1 MPTLSIFLEECLVK
15 KIVRIYNDLMNYI
28 AVVCLLGFVISVL
41 VQIFSRTFLP
51 SSPSWTEEASRY
63 LFIYMVAFGGS
74 VAVRKNEYVGV
85 DFLKDILPEN
95 FQNILKSII
104 LIIVALFSGYVLINS
119 TLGFAL
125 IKYRMVSTAMQI
137 PMQFVYTSLIIFFA
151 LLEISYILEIILV
164 LTKQDAKDR
173 EE

>member
-1 MPTLSIFLEECLVK
+1 MK
-15 KIVRIYNDLMNYI
+15 KFVRIYNDIMNDI

-41 VQIFSRTFLP
+41 VQVFSRTFLP
-51 SSPSWTEEASRY
+51 SSPSWTEEAARY

-85 DFLKDILPEN
+85 DFFKEMLPEN
-95 FQNILKSII
+95 FQRILKAIIVII
-104 LIIVALFSGYVLINS
+104 LAVFAGYVLVYS

-125 IKYRMVSTAMQI
+125 LKYRMVSTAMQI
-137 PMQFVYTSLIIFFA
+137 PMQFVYAALIVFFA
-151 LLEISYILEIILV
+151 LLEVSYVIELILV
-164 LTKQDAKDR
+164 LTKQDSLTK